1 MEYFAGALIT
11 LVVMVTT
18 SRLLISK
25 IPAPKKTISFSQSR
39 LFEMTMDAV
48 EFHFAPKKIK
58 KTQSADFFAKTSTR
72 ILYMDNH
79 AYWIK
84 DNAFYVA
91 NIVDGEIQKDLAEKV
106 DIMAMDKVE
115 LDKMIF
121 IIERLTEGLSDD
133 SSNSGD

>member
-1 MEYFAGALIT
+1 MEYFVGALIT
-11 LVVMVTT
+11 LIVMVTT
-18 SRLLISK
+18 SKMFVSK
-25 IPAPKKTISFSQSR
+25 IPAPKQTVSFTQSR

-58 KTQSADFFAKTSTR
+58 KTQSSDFFAKTSTR
-72 ILYMDNH
+72 ILYMDSH

-91 NIVDGEIQKDLAEKV
+91 NVVDGEVQKDLAEKV
-106 DIMAMDKVE
+106 DIMSMDKVE

-121 IIERLTEGLSDD
+121 IIEKLTEGLSND
-133 SSNSGD
+133 SGNSGN